1 MAPTLG
7 HGKICYL
14 ELPTDD
20 VERSATFYAEVFG
33 WGVRHRAD
41 GYLAFDDGVGEVSG
55 SWVLGRTPAAS
66 PGVLVYVW
74 VDDVD
79 EALGRVIANG
89 GRVVQPVGGD
99 PGELTARVVDPAGNI
114 IGVYQEP
121 VDASDP

>member
-20 VERSATFYAEVFG
+20 VERSARFYAEVFG
-33 WGVRHRAD
+33 WEVRQRDD
-41 GYLAFDDGVGEVSG
+41 GCLAFDDGVGEVSG
-55 SWVLGRTPAAS
+55 RWVLGRSPAVS

-79 EALGRVIANG
+79 EALR
-89 GRVVQPVGGD
+89 RVVANDGRIIQPVGGD
-99 PGELTARVVDPAGNI
+99 PGELPARVVAPAGNI

-121 VDASDP
+121 VDTS